1 MRPGPAPQPDR
12 PGPRTPVGGW
22 RPIVVQA
29 AGMWLATRVAFAVL
43 TYVTV
48 IFNGFGN
55 TRIPPGFVA
64 GQWDLGTLLGS
75 WQRWDAGWFAD
86 IAQHGYAS
94 PESAAFF
101 PLYPGLIHLGI
112 SITGSRYVIAVAL
125 VISNLAALV
134 GFVGVALLTA
144 REDDP
149 AAAPAAVR
157 ALAAYPLA
165 FFLAA
170 PYSDALLL
178 AAAAFTL
185 LFARKGQWGW
195 AALVAFV
202 AALTRSAA
210 VVLFLPL
217 VWEYGRQHGWW
228 QRERWRTFT
237 PHQLFNL
244 GGAAETIMVL
254 GALPLGIG
262 LYAAYLGTRFG
273 RPLLFLQAHAHW
285 SRQAEPPWLTL
296 KRAVGLLIRTPFG
309 TYWNVLILLDLGA
322 LLVLGVLT
330 IAAIRA
336 QPVSFTL
343 YMAGLLYLALAAPN
357 LVLPDPL
364 SSVGRVLLV
373 SIPAFLLVGRWMRRW
388 PALDLLIV
396 AGGFM
401 LQAALTTYYLSGGWV
416 E

>member
-144 REDDP
+144 REDEP

-237 PHQLFNL
+237 SHQLFNL

-296 KRAVGLLIRTPFG
+296 KRAVGLERLDPARPGRAAGAGRAHHRGHPRSAGVVHAVHGGTALPGPGRPEPGAARSAELGRT
-309 TYWNVLILLDLGA
+309 GA
-322 LLVLGVLT
+322 AGFHPGV
-330 IAAIRA
+330 
-336 QPVSFTL
+336 P
-343 YMAGLLYLALAAPN
+343 
-357 LVLPDPL
+357 
-364 SSVGRVLLV
+364 
-373 SIPAFLLVGRWMRRW
+373 
-388 PALDLLIV
+388 
-396 AGGFM
+396 AGGQVDAP
-401 LQAALTTYYLSGGWV
+401 LAGA
-416 E
+416 